1 MTVVVASGLHRT
13 WTNPTLAH
21 QRFRQGRHSGTSYR
35 SLPDRSFRLVH
46 NCEQGQRPPLVP
58 PKVLRSVGRGNERN
72 RERER
77 RPKFRSYKRR
87 QTKRPGIDAPRS
99 RITTLG
105 RKSACPD
112 SPSWASVQAGH
123 LAQRDPGPWPLGT
136 GRLRLDTVEQTLCRL
151 YGMNQA
157 QTIQRSIEHAL
168 GSLEPIGLTP
178 CL

>member
-1 MTVVVASGLHRT
+1 MVSQIDLPAL
-13 WTNPTLAH
+13 LAP
-21 QRFRQGRHSGTSYR
+21 QQLRIEATRRLRRGRAGR
-35 SLPDRSFRLVH
+35 RALPSLR
-46 NCEQGQRPPLVP
+46 
-58 PKVLRSVGRGNERN
+58 
-72 RERER
+72 
-77 RPKFRSYKRR
+77 KRR
-87 QTKRPGIDAPRS
+87 QTKRPGIDAPPS

-151 YGMNQA
+151 YGMDQA